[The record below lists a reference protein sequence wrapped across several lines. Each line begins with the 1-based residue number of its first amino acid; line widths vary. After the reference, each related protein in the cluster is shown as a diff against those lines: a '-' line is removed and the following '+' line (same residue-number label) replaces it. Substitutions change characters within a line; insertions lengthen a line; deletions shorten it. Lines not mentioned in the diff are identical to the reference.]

1 MELERRSI
9 ARELILTIAS
19 FEKLGLTRNYVTVL
33 KNQHAIIKYRLK
45 TWDKGKDIQD
55 LRQALE
61 EIKQKTELVEQTYC
75 SMNH

>member
-9 ARELILTIAS
+9 ARELISTIAS

-45 TWDKGKDIQD
+45 TRDKGEDIQD

-61 EIKQKTELVEQTYC
+61 EIKQKSNLWNRRIVA
-75 SMNH
+75 